1 MFRGTVQL
9 KLDEKGRIAIPAK
22 YRERLREQCGGRLV
36 VALGIDAQTNQE
48 EPYLMVYP
56 APVWEDVEARVNQL
70 PSTNKRVQRFKRR
83 LIGNAEDGDM
93 DAQGRVKLPAR
104 LLEKVGIDREVDLIG
119 QGNKF
124 ELWDRE
130 TWAQVNAEPELEGE
144 MPAALADFSF

>member
-9 KLDEKGRIAIPAK
+9 KLDDKGRIAIPAK

-36 VALGIDAQTNQE
+36 VALGIDAKTNKE

-70 PSTNKRVQRFKRR
+70 PSTSKQVQSFKRR
-83 LIGNAEDGDM
+83 LIGNAEDCDM
-93 DAQGRVKLPAR
+93 DAQGRVSLPAR
-104 LLEKVGIDREVDLIG
+104 LREKVGIDREVDLIG

-130 TWAQVNAEPELEGE
+130 TWAQENSEPEIVGE
-144 MPAALADFSF
+144 LPAELASFSF